1 LARAGASALVILSLL
16 AAAGAAAGVV
26 HPVVETADAAIEGRA
41 GDHLRL
47 RYAAADR
54 PVVRFKPA
62 RGAWDWSTTGTIV
75 VPVTNPGSQAL
86 TLILSVESAAGGAV
100 LSGKAAIAPEGAGDL
115 VIRIDGPPPRAMGMI
130 GGPPP
135 AGAGAAKTLPVTAT
149 TGSVDASQVGA
160 VRLEIAHP
168 AVAGRLF
175 VGPLSVVPR
184 NPAEASPYAGIV
196 DQFGQF
202 RGRSWPG
209 KIGSVAALRAAAGRE
224 AGELARWL
232 AAAPRRDPFGGLVGV
247 GRFAA
252 TGFFRTECRGGRWWL
267 VTPAGN
273 PFFSIG
279 IDVVAASGATYIE
292 GREFMF
298 RNLPPRDGPAA
309 AHWRERDD
317 RRGLGAQRGRA
328 FDHGAAFD
336 FYTANLERKFGA
348 DWREEWRREAAARL
362 AAWGFNTIGNWSD
375 PRLWAMHRLPYTVP
389 LSPEGQYAT
398 ISSGEDWW
406 GPLAD
411 PFDPRFAEAADR
423 MARDAAARFGA
434 DPWLV
439 GYFVGNELP
448 WGKGWSK
455 KPGERYSVALGA
467 LAAGRE
473 SPAKAALVAQLVA
486 TYGEPGRLGQAWG
499 LALGSWDELRRA
511 GFALPEAA
519 LERPAVTGDLEAFDR
534 HFADAY
540 FRTVAEA
547 LRRHDPDHLYLGSR
561 FAWQTPEAVAACA
574 RWCDVVSF
582 NRYRRSIGDDGGEWA
597 KFHALGKPALIGEF
611 HFGSTDRGLFWEG
624 LAGAGSERERGPAY
638 ARYLASVADNPDFV
652 GAHWFA
658 YLDEPLVGRTLD
670 GENGHIGFVDVAD
683 QPYRGLVA
691 AAQRANASVL
701 RRLARTAE

>member
-1 LARAGASALVILSLL
+1 
-16 AAAGAAAGVV
+16 
-26 HPVVETADAAIEGRA
+26 VVETLDAVIEGRA
-41 GDHLRL
+41 GDSLRL

-54 PVVRFKPA
+54 PRVVFKPA
-62 RGAWDWSTTGTIV
+62 RGGWDWSTDGTLV
-75 VPVTNPGSQAL
+75 VSVANPGKEPL
-86 TLILSVESAAGGAV
+86 TLRLAVESAALGAV
-100 LSGKAAIAPEGAGDL
+100 LSGKTAIAPLSAGNL
-115 VIRIDGPPPRAMGMI
+115 MIRIDAPTPRAMGMI
-130 GGPPP
+130 GGPSP

-149 TGSVDASQVGA
+149 TGSLDASQVSA

-168 AVAGRLF
+168 ATTGQLF
-175 VGPLSVVPR
+175 VGPLSVVPQH
-184 NPAEASPYAGIV
+184 PAEANPYAGIV
-196 DQFGQF
+196 DRFGQF
-202 RGRSWPG
+202 RGRNWPG
-209 KIGSVAALRAAAGRE
+209 KIGSVAALRAATGHE
-224 AGELARWL
+224 AHGLARWL
-232 AAAPRRDPFGGLVGV
+232 AAAPKRDPFGGLLGT
-247 GRFAA
+247 GSFAA
-252 TGFFRTECRGGRWWL
+252 TGFFRTERRGGRWWL
-267 VTPAGN
+267 VTPVGN

-279 IDVVAASGATYIE
+279 VDVVAASGETYVE

-298 RNLPPRDGPAA
+298 RDLPPRDGSSA

-317 RRGLGAQRGRA
+317 RRGLGAQLGRG

-336 FYTANLERKFGA
+336 FYTDNLERKFGA

-362 AAWGFNTIGNWSD
+362 LAWGFNTIGNWSE
-375 PRLWAMHRLPYTVP
+375 PQLWAKHRLPYTVP
-389 LSPEGQYAT
+389 LAPEGRYAT
-398 ISSGEDWW
+398 VSSGEDWW

-411 PFDPRFAEAADR
+411 PFDPRFAEAAER
-423 MARDAAARFGA
+423 MARDAAAQFGA

-467 LAAGRE
+467 LAAGPQ

-486 TYGEPGRLGQAWG
+486 SYGEPGRLGRAWG
-499 LALGSWDELRRA
+499 IILGSWDELRRA
-511 GFALPEAA
+511 GFSLPPGA
-519 LERPAVTGDLEAFDR
+519 LESPAATGDLEAFSR
-534 HFADAY
+534 RFADAY

-547 LRRHDPDHLYLGSR
+547 LRRHDPNHLYLGSR

-582 NRYRRSIGDDGGEWA
+582 NRYRRSIADDRGEWA
-597 KFHALGKPALIGEF
+597 QFHALGKPALIGEF

-624 LAGAGSERERGPAY
+624 LVGAGNERERGPSY

-658 YLDEPLVGRTLD
+658 YLDEPLTGRTLD

-683 QPYRGLVA
+683 QPYRGLVTA
-691 AAQRANASVL
+691 ARRANERIL
-701 RRLARTAE
+701 RQLARGPWLAAGE

>member
-1 LARAGASALVILSLL
+1 MGVLWSL
-16 AAAGAAAGVV
+16 AAADGAAGIV
-26 HPVVETADAAIEGRA
+26 HPVVETPDAVIESRV

-47 RYAAADR
+47 RYAAADQPR
-54 PVVRFKPA
+54 VVFKPA
-62 RGAWDWSTTGTIV
+62 QGAWDWSAGGTIV
-75 VPVTNPGSQAL
+75 VPVANPGSEAL
-86 TLILSVESAAGGAV
+86 TLRLAVASAAGGPV
-100 LSGKAAIAPEGAGDL
+100 LSGKAAIAPDSAGEL
-115 VIRIDGPPPRAMGMI
+115 TIRIDAPPPRAMGMI
-130 GGPPP
+130 GAPPP
-135 AGAGAAKTLPVTAT
+135 KVDRRLRKTLPVTAT
-149 TGSVDASQVGA
+149 TGSVDASRVGA
-160 VRLEIAHP
+160 VRLEIGHP
-168 AVAGRLF
+168 AAAGRFF
-175 VGPLSVVPR
+175 VGPLSFVPR
-184 NPAEASPYAGIV
+184 HSAEENPYAGIA

-202 RGRSWPG
+202 RGGNWPE
-209 KIGSVAALRAAAGRE
+209 KIASVAALRAANGRE
-224 AGELARWL
+224 ASELAQWL
-232 AAAPRRDPFGGLVGV
+232 AAAPKRDPFGGFLGTE
-247 GRFAA
+247 RFAA
-252 TGFFRTECRGGRWWL
+252 TGFFRTERRGDRWWL
-267 VTPAGN
+267 VTPGGN

-279 IDVVAASGATYIE
+279 IDVVKASGATYVE

-298 RNLPPRDGPAA
+298 RDLPARGGPFA

-317 RRGLGAQRGRA
+317 RRGLGAQRGRG

-348 DWREEWRREAAARL
+348 DWREKWRREAAARL

-375 PRLWAMHRLPYTVP
+375 PGLWDMRRLPYTVP
-389 LSPEGQYAT
+389 LAPEGRYGT
-398 ISSGEDWW
+398 VSSGEDWW
-406 GPLAD
+406 GPLPD

-423 MARDAAARFGA
+423 MARVAAARFGA

-455 KPGERYSVALGA
+455 KPGERYSVALGT
-467 LAAGRE
+467 LAAGPQ
-473 SPAKAALVAQLVA
+473 SPAKAALIDQLVG
-486 TYGEPGRLGQAWG
+486 TYREPGRLGQAWG

-511 GFALPEAA
+511 GFALPAAA
-519 LERPAVTGDLEAFDR
+519 LDRPAVAIDLAAFTR
-534 HFADAY
+534 RFADAY

-547 LRRHDPDHLYLGSR
+547 LHRHDRHHLYLGSR

-582 NRYRRSIGDDGGEWA
+582 NRYRRSLADDRAEWT

-624 LAGAGSERERGPAY
+624 LAGAGNERERGPCY

-658 YLDEPLVGRTLD
+658 YLDEPLTGRTLD
-670 GENGHIGFVDVAD
+670 GENGHIGFVTVAD

-691 AAQRANASVL
+691 AARRANESVL
-701 RRLARTAE
+701 RRLERSAVAK